1 MDGDGVPLRA
11 DVARRLSTPDYFRDP
26 NAPGGVTEPAIAKAG
41 PVYDNAGKRLGE
53 VEGFEIVPASDRI
66 TRVIIRRGVLFHTE
80 TPIPAGWIA
89 SVGDRITLS
98 VSANE
103 AKELEPSAVGRPGT
117 AHSR

>member
-1 MDGDGVPLRA
+1 MTTRASASVKSKVLRST
-11 DVARRLSTPDYFRDP
+11 RR
-26 NAPGGVTEPAIAKAG
+26 
-41 PVYDNAGKRLGE
+41 
-53 VEGFEIVPASDRI
+53 SDRI

-103 AKELEPSAVGRPGT
+103 AKELEPSGRQTRDCSLSLKRQTMAAPFVRAGLAAERFSARQNAMRQRRT
-117 AHSR
+117 RPC